1 MLNTTKYHEHLYHC
15 RKAFECNSLNFWL
28 KLPMQRSNNAF
39 IEWNESMSNT
49 QNTLLSGLKVLDFST
64 LLPGPFATLMLADM
78 GADVIHIESPS
89 RMDLV
94 RIMPPY
100 ADGQATAHGYL
111 NRNKRSVALDL
122 KDPENINKIKELVKE
137 YDIIVEQFRPN
148 VMARLGLDYETL
160 SKINPRLIYCSITGY
175 GQTGSHKDRA
185 GHDINYISLSG
196 IAGHSGRAHGLPPAM
211 GIQIADVAGGS
222 LHGVIG
228 ILAAVIERYTSGL
241 GQHIDISMTDCVFTM
256 NTMAGAAQIA
266 GGEMQAPEQGMLNG
280 GTFYDYYQTQDG
292 RFLSIGSLEPQF
304 LMGLA
309 QALALP
315 DLARLGSSLQPE
327 DRATVRSMIRE
338 AIAAQPLEYWNQLF
352 AALDVCVEP
361 VLSLAEAVDSEL
373 ANQRGWVVDVPLEV
387 GSDKTQK
394 QIAHPIKYSRSQPV
408 YRFMGRA
415 VGADEV

>member
-1 MLNTTKYHEHLYHC
+1 
-15 RKAFECNSLNFWL
+15 
-28 KLPMQRSNNAF
+28 
-39 IEWNESMSNT
+39 MSST
-49 QNTLLSGLKVLDFST
+49 STTLLSGLKILDFST

-100 ADGQATAHGYL
+100 ADGQATAHAYL
-111 NRNKRSVALDL
+111 NRNKRSVAFDL
-122 KDPENINKIKELVKE
+122 KDPENINKIKELVAE

-175 GQTGSHKDRA
+175 GQTGSYKDRA
-185 GHDINYISLSG
+185 GHDINYIALSG
-196 IAGHSGRAHGLPPAM
+196 IAGHSGRVNGLPPAM

-228 ILAAVIERYTSGL
+228 ILAAVIERHTSGL
-241 GQHIDISMTDCVFTM
+241 GQHIDISMTDCAFSL
-256 NTMAGAAQIA
+256 NTMAGAAQVA
-266 GGEMQAPEQGMLNG
+266 GGEAQAPEQGMLNG
-280 GTFYDYYQTQDG
+280 ATFYDYYQTQDG

-309 QALALP
+309 QALQMP
-315 DLARLGSSLQPE
+315 DLARLGSSMQPE

-338 AIAAQPLEYWNQLF
+338 AIAQQSFEYWNQLF

-361 VLSLAEAVDSEL
+361 VLSLAEAVGSEL
-373 ANQRGWVVDVPLEV
+373 AEQRGWVVDVPLEI
-387 GSDKTQK
+387 GNDKTQK
-394 QIAHPIKYSRSQPV
+394 QLAHPIKFSRSQPV
-408 YRFMGRA
+408 YRFIGRA

>member
-1 MLNTTKYHEHLYHC
+1 
-15 RKAFECNSLNFWL
+15 
-28 KLPMQRSNNAF
+28 
-39 IEWNESMSNT
+39 MSNT
-49 QNTLLSGLKVLDFST
+49 PNTLLSGLKILDFST

-100 ADGQATAHGYL
+100 ADGQSTAHAYL
-111 NRNKRSVALDL
+111 NRNKRSVAFDL
-122 KDPENINKIKELVKE
+122 KDPENIQKIKELIAE

-175 GQTGSHKDRA
+175 GQTGRYKDRA

-196 IAGHSGRAHGLPPAM
+196 IAGHSGRVNGLPPAM

-228 ILAAVIERYTSGL
+228 ILAAVIERHTSDL
-241 GQHIDISMTDCVFTM
+241 GQHIDISMTDCAFSL
-256 NTMAGAAQIA
+256 NTMAGAAQVA
-266 GGEMQAPEQGMLNG
+266 GGEAQAPEQGMLNG
-280 GTFYDYYQTQDG
+280 AIFYDYYQTQDG

-309 QALALP
+309 QALQMP
-315 DLARLGSSLQPE
+315 DLARLGSSMLPE
-327 DRATVRSMIRE
+327 DRVNVKNMIRD
-338 AIAAQPLEYWNQLF
+338 AISAQPLDYWNQLF

-361 VLSLAEAVDSEL
+361 VLSLAEAVESDL
-373 ANQRGWVVDVPLEV
+373 AKQRGWVVDVPLES
-387 GSDKTQK
+387 GNAKTQK
-394 QIAHPIKYSRSQPV
+394 QLAHPIKFSRSQSV
-408 YRFMGRA
+408 YRFVGRA
-415 VGADEV
+415 LGTDEV

>member
-1 MLNTTKYHEHLYHC
+1 
-15 RKAFECNSLNFWL
+15 
-28 KLPMQRSNNAF
+28 
-39 IEWNESMSNT
+39 MSNIP
-49 QNTLLSGLKVLDFST
+49 NTLLSGLKILDFST

-100 ADGQATAHGYL
+100 ADGQATAHAYL
-111 NRNKRSVALDL
+111 NRNKRSVAFDL
-122 KDPENINKIKELVKE
+122 KDPENIQKIKELIAE

-175 GQTGSHKDRA
+175 GQTGRYKDRA

-196 IAGHSGRAHGLPPAM
+196 IAGHSGRVNGLPPAM

-228 ILAAVIERYTSGL
+228 ILAAVIERHTSDL
-241 GQHIDISMTDCVFTM
+241 GQHIDISMTDCAFSL
-256 NTMAGAAQIA
+256 NTMAGAAQVA
-266 GGEMQAPEQGMLNG
+266 GGEAQAPEQGMLNG
-280 GTFYDYYQTQDG
+280 AIFYDYYQTQDG

-309 QALALP
+309 QALQMP
-315 DLARLGSSLQPE
+315 DLARLGSSMLPE
-327 DRATVRSMIRE
+327 DRVNVKNMIRD
-338 AIAAQPLEYWNQLF
+338 AISAQPLDYWNQLF

-361 VLSLAEAVDSEL
+361 VLSLAEAVESDL
-373 ANQRGWVVDVPLEV
+373 AKQRGWVVDVPLES
-387 GSDKTQK
+387 GNAKTQK
-394 QIAHPIKYSRSQPV
+394 QLAHPIKFSRSQSV
-408 YRFMGRA
+408 YRFVGRA
-415 VGADEV
+415 LGADEV